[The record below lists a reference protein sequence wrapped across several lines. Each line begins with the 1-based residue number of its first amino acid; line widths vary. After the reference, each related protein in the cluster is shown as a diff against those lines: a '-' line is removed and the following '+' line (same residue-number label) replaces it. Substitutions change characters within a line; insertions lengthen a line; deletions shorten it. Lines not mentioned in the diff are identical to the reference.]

1 MQRTLVTYRYR
12 FTGDSAD
19 FRAGL
24 QRAADVIATAP
35 GLIWKIW
42 GIDSAHGIGTSA
54 YLFESPESAMNF
66 TTCPMMTAFG
76 QRPDVKDIAFESAPV
91 DRELSLRTGASF
103 L

>member
-12 FTGDSAD
+12 FTADPVD

-24 QRAADVIATAP
+24 ERAADVIATAP

-42 GIDSAHGIGTSA
+42 GIDPVRGIGTSA
-54 YLFESPESAMNF
+54 YLFESPEAAMEFNN
-66 TTCPMMTAFG
+66 CPMMKAFG
-76 QRPDVKDIAFESAPV
+76 QRPDVQDISFESAPI
-91 DRELSLRTGASF
+91 DRDLSRQTHASF